1 MPEEYDYVIT
11 KPPLDE
17 FLEHHGVKGQKWGIR
32 KQKPTLGLARRSVNT
47 GTVSAPQQSSTSK
60 YTRNAKKR
68 KGYSAKDYSKYR
80 KQGMSHT
87 QAISAAKKSRKKKIA
102 AVAIGAAALTVGVL
116 AARKHNINTQNAK
129 RLASQT
135 GDTRAL
141 EKQLKANAKKAQ
153 NAWKDYK
160 FDNADHYAKA
170 KQGAWQQKYTEAVK
184 KAGGRQQD
192 VDLKKIKVSGNDV
205 KKYAH
210 RMSEMAKETAERAE
224 SRKLKNRV
232 KRGAQRWWNG
242 Q

>member
-32 KQKPTLGLARRSVNT
+32 KQKPTLGLARRRFNT
-47 GTVSAPQQSSTSK
+47 GTVSTGQSRTSK
-60 YTRNAKKR
+60 YTRNAKNR

-80 KQGMSHT
+80 KKGMNHT
-87 QAISAAKKSRKKKIA
+87 QAIAAAKKARKKKIA
-102 AVAIGAAALTVGVL
+102 AVAIGAAALTIGVL
-116 AARKHNINTQNAK
+116 AARKHNINVQNAK
-129 RLASQT
+129 RLANQT
-135 GDTRAL
+135 GDTKAL

-170 KQGAWQQKYTEAVK
+170 KRGALEQKWTEAVR
-184 KAGGRQQD
+184 KAGGDQTK
-192 VDLKKIKVSGNDV
+192 VDPSKIKVSGNEV

-210 RMSEMAKETAERAE
+210 KMTEMTKQASERAE
-224 SRKLKNRV
+224 ARKLKNRV
-232 KRGAQRWWNG
+232 KSGAKRWWNG